1 MVVDEGSMTQ
11 TSQSYL
17 RDRIEG
23 SGPDEEKGPA
33 ELRRERDG
41 WRQLFYQLLEH
52 LPEPAFIQSLDME
65 IVNAN
70 GAAEKTYSISADELV
85 DTKPESLF
93 EVGPTASSGTNEDRD
108 FPTTTAIETNKLVQ
122 EDGLWKMSEMS
133 EDVTYRSSA
142 LPLSTPDGELLGAVG
157 VTPVATDHM
166 GPQEQ
171 AKKIRSHV
179 TDELPFLIDRLEED
193 FDEISDHLTSTA
205 ETTEG
210 QRDRMENISSEIA
223 DLSASIEEVAAT
235 AEEVT
240 SESQRTRDL
249 AIQSR
254 EEAEDA
260 VEIMNEVQA
269 AGDQMIEE
277 VQQLDATIEEIDAV
291 VEAIDEIAD
300 RTNILA
306 LNASIEA
313 ARAGDAGS
321 GFAVVADEVKSL
333 AEQASTQATQ
343 IESMIG
349 DVQETSANTIDTINT
364 AYDGLEQGTNRIEV
378 VMKGLNTISDAA
390 EESAEGITEVSRA
403 TDDQAAST
411 EEVAA
416 VIDDL
421 TATSESLT
429 AETSIVAD
437 AAKYQR
443 EIIDDISKEID
454 TVEELGKEMSHPTVT
469 D

>member
-1 MVVDEGSMTQ
+1 MIVDEGSGTQ
-11 TSQSYL
+11 TGQSYL

-23 SGPDEEKGPA
+23 SGPDEEKDPA
-33 ELRRERDG
+33 ELRRERDR
-41 WRQLFYQLLEH
+41 WRQLFYQLLEY
-52 LPEPAFIQSLDME
+52 LPEPAFVQSLDMQ

-70 GAAEKTYSISADELV
+70 RAAEKKYTISADELV

-93 EVGPTASSGTNEDRD
+93 EVGPTASPGADYNRN

-122 EDGLWKMSEMS
+122 EDDLWEMSDMS
-133 EDVTYRSSA
+133 EDIAYRSAA

-157 VTPVATDHM
+157 VTPVVTDHM
-166 GPQEQ
+166 SSQEQ

-210 QRDRMENISSEIA
+210 QRDRMENVSSEIS

-235 AEEVT
+235 AEEVA

-260 VEIMNEVQA
+260 VKIMDDVQA

-277 VQQLDATIEEIDAV
+277 VQQLDATIEQIDAV

-349 DVQETSANTIDTINT
+349 DVQETSANTIDTINA

-378 VMKGLNTISDAA
+378 VMKGLNTIADAA

-421 TATSESLT
+421 AATSESLT
-429 AETSIVAD
+429 AETGIVAD

-443 EIIDDISKEID
+443 EIIDDITKEID
-454 TVEELGKEMSHPTVT
+454 TVEELGKEMSHPTAT